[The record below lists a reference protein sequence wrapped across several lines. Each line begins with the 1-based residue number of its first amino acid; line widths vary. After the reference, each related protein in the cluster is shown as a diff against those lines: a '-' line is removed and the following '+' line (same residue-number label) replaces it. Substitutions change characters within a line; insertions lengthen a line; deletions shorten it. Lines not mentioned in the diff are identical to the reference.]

1 MHDMKVNN
9 SKKWSKNIDK
19 RLHCRVAFMGE
30 TLTWHLSASAAD
42 KEIDAVA

>member
-1 MHDMKVNN
+1 MHDVKVNN

-19 RLHCRVAFMGE
+19 CCIAGWVFMGE
-30 TLTWHLSASAAD
+30 NLTWHSAAD